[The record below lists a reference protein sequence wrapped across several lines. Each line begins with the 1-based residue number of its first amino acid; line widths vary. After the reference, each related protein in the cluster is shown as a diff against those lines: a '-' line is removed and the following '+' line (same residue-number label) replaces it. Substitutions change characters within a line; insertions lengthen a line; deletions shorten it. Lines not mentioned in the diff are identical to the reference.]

1 LNVARVVDL
10 LRGLIRGVNI
20 IMERKEN
27 KMKLLG
33 MKDTIK
39 FNDSGEKFVVT
50 GFDRQGIK
58 LEGSRGNVQRLTSH
72 DFESLLQKDKI
83 EIIAAT

>member
-39 FNDSGEKFVVT
+39 FEDGEEFVVT
-50 GFDRQGIK
+50 GFDRQGVK

>member
-1 LNVARVVDL
+1 
-10 LRGLIRGVNI
+10 
-20 IMERKEN
+20 
-27 KMKLLG
+27 

-39 FNDSGEKFVVT
+39 FEDGEEFVVT
-50 GFDRQGIK
+50 GFDRQGVK

>member
-1 LNVARVVDL
+1 MDL
-10 LRGLIRGVNI
+10 PRGQILGVNVT
-20 IMERKEN
+20 MERKEN

-33 MKDTIK
+33 IKDTIK
-39 FNDSGEKFVVT
+39 FEDGEEFVVT
-50 GFDRQGIK
+50 GFDRQGVK